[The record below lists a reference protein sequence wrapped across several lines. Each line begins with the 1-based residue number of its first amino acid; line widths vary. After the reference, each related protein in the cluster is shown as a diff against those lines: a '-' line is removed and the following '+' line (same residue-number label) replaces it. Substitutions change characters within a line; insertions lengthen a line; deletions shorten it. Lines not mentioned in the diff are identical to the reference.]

1 MALLRNLTLL
11 QIELIASITKSKGI
25 RDLARAFDM
34 DPAQVSRRLK
44 EVEDLLG
51 LPLFTRSKKGI
62 TVTSRGE
69 EISQICKSMI
79 EQSKSIELS
88 PKSST
93 WSKKPLLTVGSR
105 AFLNV
110 PLSSLVLKIDQDQ
123 FRWRFVDSSPQDL
136 LRACLVGAVDIA
148 VHLESWSWPTSWQ
161 TEVAAELSWGL
172 VAKKS
177 HPLKTNSSI
186 SDIKKF
192 PFIVASYLSQDRVE
206 RATDVFKLKWTE
218 RILGHEAQ
226 TTNVMKSILLETQH
240 ICYLPLI
247 SVAQE
252 LKSQE
257 LKLININ
264 EMAPLHMPVY
274 LSVHQEKVSQKA
286 FVHVKK
292 AMLEFK
298 RLNDSLLKMKDEGLH
313 DHVLKAANLKLS
325 L

>member
-1 MALLRNLTLL
+1 MASLRNLTLL

-25 RDLARAFDM
+25 RDLARAFEM

-51 LPLFTRSKKGI
+51 LSLFTRSKKGI

-69 EISQICKSMI
+69 EISQICKSII

-88 PKSST
+88 PKNSV
-93 WSKKPLLTVGSR
+93 WSKKPIYTVGSR

-110 PLSSLVLKIDQDQ
+110 PVASQITKIDQDQ

-136 LRACLVGAVDIA
+136 LRASLIGSVDIA
-148 VHLESWSWPTSWQ
+148 IHLESWTWPLIWQ
-161 TEVAAELSWGL
+161 TEAVAELSWGL
-172 VAKKS
+172 VAKKN
-177 HPLKTNSSI
+177 HPLKLSS
-186 SDIKKF
+186 SMNDVKKY
-192 PFIVASYLSQDRVE
+192 PFIVASYLNQDRIE
-206 RATDVFKLKWTE
+206 RATDVFKMKWNE

-226 TTNVMKSILLETQH
+226 TTTVMKSILMETQH

-252 LKSQE
+252 LKNQE
-257 LKLININ
+257 LKLIHIH
-264 EMAPLHMPVY
+264 ELAPLHMPIY
-274 LSVHQEKVSQKA
+274 LSVHQEKVSQQGLIKI
-286 FVHVKK
+286 KK
-292 AMLEFK
+292 AMLGFK
-298 RLNDSLLKMKDEGLH
+298 KLNDSLVHLKD
-313 DHVLKAANLKLS
+313 DVLKDSVLATDLKLS

>member
-1 MALLRNLTLL
+1 MASLRNLTLL

-34 DPAQVSRRLK
+34 DPAQISRRLK

-51 LPLFTRSKKGI
+51 VSLFTRSKKGI

-69 EISQICKSMI
+69 EVSQICKTMI
-79 EQSKSIELS
+79 EQSKSIELA
-88 PKSST
+88 PKSSA

-110 PLSSLVLKIDQDQ
+110 PIASSVTKIDQDQ

-161 TEVAAELSWGL
+161 TEIAAELSWGL
-172 VAKKS
+172 VVKKN
-177 HPLKTNSSI
+177 HPLKLNSSI
-186 SDIKKF
+186 SDVKKY
-192 PFIVASYLSQDRVE
+192 PFIVASYLNQDRVE

-226 TTNVMKSILLETQH
+226 TTSVMKSILLETQH

-264 EMAPLHMPVY
+264 EIAPLHMPIY
-274 LSVHQEKVSQKA
+274 LSVHQEKVSQQALVKM
-286 FVHVKK
+286 KK
-292 AMLEFK
+292 AMQEFK
-298 RLNDSLLKMKDEGLH
+298 KLNDSLLKFKDDLNQVE
-313 DHVLKAANLKLS
+313 VLKVSNLKLS